1 MAGARGTENVVRQV
15 VVVPFSS
22 DRPGDSRPQQQ
33 SRTVQASDSAAA
45 QTMASTPEMQ
55 EEMRKLIDAA
65 RSAVADLQAAAP
77 AQTPQPAPAAP
88 DYEPPPPIAYPRTQP
103 AAPAQPAFE
112 LPRELAPSRGA
123 PPGPAYADDAGTA
136 SQALQAATAMA
147 RATTALGNMAVAA
160 NSGFVGM
167 LPITTAAGPSGTGA
181 TRRIQAVVESLIS
194 RRSLNL
200 RLAPAITQA
209 FEGAELKASDYAALS
224 HVSKEVAGREL
235 RQAVGAKLLQLVKYP
250 QGEAGFRA
258 DPALLKAVA
267 EGLGQ
272 SVNPAHALTP
282 ETIISS
288 LSAGQSEGTVTIMF
302 TDVEGSTQMLSSR
315 GFTLSHEIM
324 KAYEAIIEDKI
335 TEHAGRRARDRR
347 VQQAEPGAQAEDP
360 HRDQHRRSRRG
371 GGRHLRRRGQR
382 RRARGGQSAGRA
394 DPRLRGRPRARRPR
408 RGDEVR
414 LSRPLQ
420 AEGLSGSVPA
430 PRCDAG
436 RGAVGDPGPAD
447 RRRFR
452 RPRAGTPRHPH
463 DARPRGH
470 RLRRN
475 AFRRRRARHRRLAT
489 GRRGR
494 IRGGQ
499 ERLVGA
505 QRTLR
510 GAGRHTAGSIP

>member
-1 MAGARGTENVVRQV
+1 
-15 VVVPFSS
+15 
-22 DRPGDSRPQQQ
+22 
-33 SRTVQASDSAAA
+33 
-45 QTMASTPEMQ
+45 
-55 EEMRKLIDAA
+55 
-65 RSAVADLQAAAP
+65 
-77 AQTPQPAPAAP
+77 
-88 DYEPPPPIAYPRTQP
+88 
-103 AAPAQPAFE
+103 
-112 LPRELAPSRGA
+112 
-123 PPGPAYADDAGTA
+123 
-136 SQALQAATAMA
+136 MA
-147 RATTALGNMAVAA
+147 RATTALGNMAVSA

-167 LPITTAAGPSGTGA
+167 LPITTTAGPSGTGA

-335 TEHAGRRARDRR
+335 TEHAGRRIKGLGDGVMVSFGSSRHAVECGIEIQRAI
-347 VQQAEPGAQAEDP
+347 AEYSKQNPERKLKIRIGINTGEVVEE
-360 HRDQHRRSRRG
+360 
-371 GGRHLRRRGQR
+371 
-382 RRARGGQSAGRA
+382 AG
-394 DPRLRGRPRARRPR
+394 
-408 RGDEVR
+408 
-414 LSRPLQ
+414 
-420 AEGLSGSVPA
+420 
-430 PRCDAG
+430 
-436 RGAVGDPGPAD
+436 
-447 RRRFR
+447 
-452 RPRAGTPRHPH
+452 
-463 DARPRGH
+463 
-470 RLRRN
+470 
-475 AFRRRRARHRRLAT
+475 
-489 GRRGR
+489 
-494 IRGGQ
+494 
-499 ERLVGA
+499 
-505 QRTLR
+505 
-510 GAGRHTAGSIP
+510 GAGRSSSPRSSASSSAPSRR